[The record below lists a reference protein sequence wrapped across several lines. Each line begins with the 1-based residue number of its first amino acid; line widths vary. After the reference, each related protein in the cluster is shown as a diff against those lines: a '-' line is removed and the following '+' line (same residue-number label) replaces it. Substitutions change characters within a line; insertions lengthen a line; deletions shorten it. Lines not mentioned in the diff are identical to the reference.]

1 MASVPRHSSAFA
13 AVDMFWMGFA
23 EFASLVATA
32 AATVAGV
39 LRATSRLVGT
49 RAQAYLVQERAE
61 NEK

>member
-1 MASVPRHSSAFA
+1 
-13 AVDMFWMGFA
+13 MFWMGFA